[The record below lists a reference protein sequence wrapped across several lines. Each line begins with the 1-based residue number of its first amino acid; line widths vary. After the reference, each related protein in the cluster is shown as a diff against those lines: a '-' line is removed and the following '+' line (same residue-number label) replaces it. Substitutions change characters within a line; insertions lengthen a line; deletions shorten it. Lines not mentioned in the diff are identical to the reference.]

1 MNFNPGDILA
11 ARYDLFLVAF
21 SYVVS
26 VLGSLVALEAARFIS
41 SANKKTD
48 WRMVAAA
55 AFALGGV
62 GVWMMHF
69 VGMVAYRLPVPIA
82 YDVGLTLVSLVA
94 AILISGIALYSAGG
108 RGGFRVGGWVFGSIL
123 AGLGVCVMHYMG
135 MYAQVMRATLVW
147 NYTIVAVSVV
157 IAVVAAGA
165 ALWLAFNLQS
175 FVLRVVAAF
184 VMGVAV
190 CAMHYTGMAA
200 ADVICT
206 AAAPTGR
213 WTIAGLELWVLTLG
227 GIALVVIAAR
237 VANRSLGARYLTL
250 EAEPVKA

>member
-1 MNFNPGDILA
+1 MNFNPGDILTP
-11 ARYDLFLVAF
+11 RYDLYLVAF

-41 SANKKTD
+41 GANQKTD
-48 WRMVAAA
+48 WRMVSAA
-55 AFALGGV
+55 AFALGGI

-69 VGMVAYRLPVPIA
+69 TGMVAYRLPVPIT

-94 AILISGIALYSAGG
+94 AILISGVALYFAGG

-123 AGLGVCVMHYMG
+123 TGLGVCVMHYMG
-135 MYAQVMRATLVW
+135 MYAQVMRATLAW
-147 NYTIVAVSVV
+147 NYTTVGISVV
-157 IAVVAAGA
+157 IAVAAAGA
-165 ALWLAFNLQS
+165 ALWLAFNLRS
-175 FVLRVVAAF
+175 FVLRVMAAF
-184 VMGVAV
+184 VMGLAV

-200 ADVICT
+200 AQVICT

-227 GIALVVIAAR
+227 GIALVVIATR
-237 VANRSLGARYLTL
+237 VANRSLGARYLTAQ
-250 EAEPVKA
+250 AEPVKA